1 VNVGHHIGSGRTA
14 GQQHL
19 THPQRQIQDLRDG
32 RLTGEHR
39 HRIGG
44 EPRRRSELGGPRIL
58 SSRAGWAREVGPPV
72 GGTLTNGTVRGGML
86 HGGTGAA
93 SYPVAALIRL
103 MIPAAPHYVHLSSTR
118 YSSPVRGSPF
128 NSVTPSRYLQG
139 RHRWQV
145 VSSPVPALPWGGF
158 PGNDA
163 HSGTPAKGATA
174 SRTTAPVHISA
185 ICMICPMVTVPPLF
199 TLHTR
204 VVPPCPRLCSP
215 GPVIMLSLETYR
227 AGFGGP
233 ASKCHHRWIG
243 DSGGRLVLVH
253 ENADPFFVAPAAPL
267 RGHRWRGSPPVAA
280 AAAALTVPVGHGPGA
295 LVIPPRCCCRDRGAH
310 RGSGGGGGVW

>member
-1 VNVGHHIGSGRTA
+1 
-14 GQQHL
+14 
-19 THPQRQIQDLRDG
+19 
-32 RLTGEHR
+32 
-39 HRIGG
+39 
-44 EPRRRSELGGPRIL
+44 
-58 SSRAGWAREVGPPV
+58 
-72 GGTLTNGTVRGGML
+72 L
-86 HGGTGAA
+86 HGGTGAV

-118 YSSPVRGSPF
+118 YSPSVRGSPF
-128 NSVTPSRYLQG
+128 IAATPSRYLQG

-174 SRTTAPVHISA
+174 SRATAPVHISA

-233 ASKCHHRWIG
+233 ASKCHYRWIG
-243 DSGGRLVLVH
+243 DSQAAVSCLFTKTPTRSLSSRPRRCADTGG
-253 ENADPFFVAPAAPL
+253 A
-267 RGHRWRGSPPVAA
+267 GHHRSRPP
-280 AAAALTVPVGHGPGA
+280 
-295 LVIPPRCCCRDRGAH
+295 PPP
-310 RGSGGGGGVW
+310 